1 LDSSLLPKAKLGLQT
16 AFAAAVAAGIAAGT
30 AYWLWLRRAP
40 PVERPVVAAPSFRAA
55 SAVLPPL
62 VPFTDITDQAGIRF
76 RHFSGAYG
84 EKLLPETLGG
94 GCAFFDFNND
104 GKQDI
109 LFVSGCPWPWHRY
122 DEEALAS
129 FHGTLTLYR
138 NEGGGR
144 FVDCTE
150 AAGLGGLKFYGM
162 GAAVGDYDNDGWRDL
177 YVTAVGP
184 NHLFR
189 NENGIFRDVTDE
201 TGTAGDSADWS
212 SAAAFADVDQDGDLD
227 LWVCQYVEWSRDL
240 DLAQGFVL
248 TGLGRAYGPPHS
260 FAGTLNRLFLNQ
272 GDGTFRD
279 ASEEAGIRVRNPA
292 TGEPMAKSLG
302 LRPCDVNGDGWID
315 FIVANDTV
323 QNFLFLN
330 RRDGTFEE
338 VGTVT
343 GVGFDSTGRA
353 RGAMGIDAAY
363 YRNDPCLGIAIGNFA
378 NEMSAL
384 YVSLPGGAF
393 FSDEAV
399 AAGFGP
405 LTRLDLTFGT
415 LFMDYDLDG
424 RLDLICANGHLEQ
437 DIHLVQESESYRQ
450 PVRVFWNA
458 GPEQAEEFVAVGA
471 DLVGKDIFTPMV
483 GRGLS
488 YADIDGDGDLDVLVT
503 QIDGPPMLLRN
514 DLPSPRRFL
523 RVTLRDYQGHRDA
536 YGAVVEV
543 ETNRGTLSRDVMP
556 TRSYLAQVE
565 LPLSFG
571 IPEGTLIREVRI
583 RWPDGR
589 RQTLS
594 SWPTQGE
601 LTVTRRAEGTKNDL
615 PAVSQSVRGV
625 TP

>member
-1 LDSSLLPKAKLGLQT
+1 MRAVVT
-16 AFAAAVAAGIAAGT
+16 AAAVIGIAAGT
-30 AYWLWLRRAP
+30 AYLLWLRRSGP
-40 PVERPVVAAPSFRAA
+40 LERPVVAAPSFRAA
-55 SAVLPPL
+55 SPVRPPL
-62 VPFTDITDQAGIRF
+62 VPFTDITEEAGIRF

-104 GKQDI
+104 GRQDI
-109 LFVSGCPWPWHRY
+109 LFVSGCPWPWHHY
-122 DEEALAS
+122 EEEALAA
-129 FHGTLTLYR
+129 FRGTLTLYR
-138 NEGGGR
+138 NEGDGR

-150 AAGLGGLKFYGM
+150 AVGLGGLRFYGM
-162 GAAVGDYDNDGWRDL
+162 GVAVGDYDNDGWRDL

-189 NENGIFRDVTDE
+189 NENGVFRDVTDE

-212 SAAAFADVDQDGDLD
+212 TATAFADVDRDGDLD
-227 LWVCQYVEWSRDL
+227 LWVCQYVEWSREI

-260 FAGTLNRLFLNQ
+260 FAGTFCRLFLNQ
-272 GDGTFRD
+272 SDGTFRD
-279 ASEEAGIRVRNPA
+279 VSEEAGIRVRNPA

-302 LRPCDVNGDGWID
+302 MRPCDVNGDGWID

-338 VGTVT
+338 VGTIA

-353 RGAMGIDAAY
+353 RGAMGIDAAF

-384 YVSLPGGAF
+384 YVSLPGGTF

-450 PVRVFWNA
+450 PAKVFWNA

-471 DLVGKDIFTPMV
+471 DLVGTDILTPMV
-483 GRGLS
+483 GRGLA
-488 YADIDGDGDLDVLVT
+488 YADIDGDGDLDILVT

-514 DLPSPRRFL
+514 DLPPPRRFL
-523 RVTLRDYQGHRDA
+523 RVTLRDLQGNRDA

-565 LPLSFG
+565 LPLTFG
-571 IPEGTLIREVRI
+571 IAEGTLIRGVRI

-589 RQTLS
+589 LQTLS
-594 SWPTQGE
+594 SWPPQGE
-601 LTVTRRAEGTKNDL
+601 LIVTRRAEETKNDS
-615 PAVSQSVRGV
+615 PAVSQAVGGV

>member
-1 LDSSLLPKAKLGLQT
+1 MVVVLLLAT
-16 AFAAAVAAGIAAGT
+16 A
-30 AYWLWLRRAP
+30 AYWFWPRRP
-40 PVERPVVAAPSFRAA
+40 EPVVRQAVAAPSFRAA
-55 SAVLPPL
+55 SHVRPPK
-62 VPFTDITDQAGIRF
+62 VPFTDITEQAGIRY

-94 GCAFFDFNND
+94 GCAFFDFDND
-104 GKQDI
+104 GLQDI

-122 DEEALAS
+122 EEEELAA
-129 FHGTLTLYR
+129 FQGTLTLYR
-138 NEGGGR
+138 NLGDGR
-144 FVDCTE
+144 FMDYTE
-150 AAGLGGLKFYGM
+150 AAGLGGLSFYGM
-162 GAAVGDYDNDGWRDL
+162 GVAVGDYDNDAWRDL

-189 NENGIFRDVTDE
+189 NENGVFRDVTDE

-212 SAAAFADVDQDGDLD
+212 TAAAFADVDRDGDLD
-227 LWVCQYVEWSRDL
+227 LWVCQYVEWSRDI

-260 FAGTLNRLFLNQ
+260 FAGTFCRLLLNQ

-279 ASEEAGIRVRNPA
+279 VSEEAGIRVRNPA

-338 VGTVT
+338 VGTMV
-343 GVGFDSTGRA
+343 GIGFDSAGRA
-353 RGAMGIDAAY
+353 RGAMGIDAAW

-384 YVSLPGGAF
+384 YVSLPGGEF

-415 LFMDYDLDG
+415 LFVDYDLDG

-450 PVRVFWNA
+450 PMRVFWNA
-458 GPEQAEEFVAVGA
+458 GPDQTEEFTTVGA
-471 DLVGKDIFTPMV
+471 DLLGDDPFKPIV
-483 GRGLS
+483 GRSLS

-514 DLPSPRRFL
+514 DLPPPHRCL
-523 RVTLRDYQGHRDA
+523 RVAIRDFQGNRDG
-536 YGAVVEV
+536 YGTVVEV
-543 ETNRGTLSRDVMP
+543 ETNRGTMLRDVMP

-565 LPLSFG
+565 LPITFG
-571 IPEGTLIREVRI
+571 IPEGALIQSVRI
-583 RWPDGR
+583 RWPDG
-589 RQTLS
+589 QTQAMS
-594 SWPTQGE
+594 SWPDNGE
-601 LTVTRRAEGTKNDL
+601 WVVTRPPDHGN
-615 PAVSQSVRGV
+615 
-625 TP
+625 